1 MKTITSIITIFT
13 MVISLHAKEITKDVT
28 VTQATV
34 YLKGAK
40 VTATTQFNLP
50 KGKNYVRL
58 ENLPRDIDP
67 NTISIYLPKTV
78 SLMSVT
84 PELQTLKP
92 HNANAEELRLQE
104 ELKKNN
110 RLMQLVN
117 VQINM
122 LNKEKNKKAKK
133 QNKKIQR
140 KLKKTKTKNVAQL
153 DKLIAEYDKKLLATE
168 NALALL
174 NEQNKELLEKQKEI
188 QAQINQ
194 GKPTNTKTL
203 GYDVL
208 LELDNTEEQTVE
220 LTISYLID
228 NAGWVPTYDIRAKT
242 DKKAVEINYKGKIY
256 QNTGQEWN
264 NIKLS
269 VSSYRPNF
277 NTQRPILNPLY
288 ATEYIIHHQQV
299 HAQYTTTAT
308 STGNL
313 YQSVPMTVNENLWS
327 PKDLDVILAE
337 PATWVAVTDSPLSVI
352 YELSKNHTIPSK
364 LNPQHVFL
372 DTKEVDADYVYHAV
386 PSISSEVHLLAKVK
400 NWNELNLMG
409 GEAFLFLGDNFVGK
423 SVINSKYTQDELPIA
438 LGTDERIIVRRTR
451 MADKPEDKNNELQ
464 DTELHAYEITYK
476 NNMNFDVVLEILDQ
490 MPLSITQKIQILDA
504 QYEDAEFSKSTG
516 ALIWTRQLAAG
527 KSGKLV
533 FSYKVIYNKGVHV
546 QYKRG

>member
-1 MKTITSIITIFT
+1 MKTITSIISILFLALTI
-13 MVISLHAKEITKDVT
+13 HAKEITKEVT

-40 VTATTQFNLP
+40 VTATTQFSLT

-58 ENLPRDIDP
+58 ENLPRDMNP
-67 NTISIYLPKTV
+67 NTISINLPKTV

-153 DKLIAEYDKKLLATE
+153 DKLIAEYDKKLLDTE

-174 NEQNKELLEKQKEI
+174 NEQNKELLEKQKAI

-228 NAGWVPTYDIRAKT
+228 HAGWVPTYDIRAKT

-288 ATEYIIHHQQV
+288 ANEYIIHHQPI

-400 NWNELNLMG
+400 SWNELNLMG

-490 MPLSITQKIQILDA
+490 MPLSLTQKIQIIDA
-504 QYEDAEFSKSTG
+504 KYEDAEFSKSTG

>member
-1 MKTITSIITIFT
+1 M
-13 MVISLHAKEITKDVT
+13 
-28 VTQATV
+28 
-34 YLKGAK
+34 
-40 VTATTQFNLP
+40 
-50 KGKNYVRL
+50 
-58 ENLPRDIDP
+58 
-67 NTISIYLPKTV
+67 
-78 SLMSVT
+78 
-84 PELQTLKP
+84 
-92 HNANAEELRLQE
+92 
-104 ELKKNN
+104 
-110 RLMQLVN
+110 
-117 VQINM
+117 
-122 LNKEKNKKAKK
+122 
-133 QNKKIQR
+133 
-140 KLKKTKTKNVAQL
+140 
-153 DKLIAEYDKKLLATE
+153 
-168 NALALL
+168 
-174 NEQNKELLEKQKEI
+174 
-188 QAQINQ
+188 
-194 GKPTNTKTL
+194 
-203 GYDVL
+203 L

-372 DTKEVDADYVYHAV
+372 DTKEVDADYVYHAL

-451 MADKPEDKNNELQ
+451 MADKP
-464 DTELHAYEITYK
+464 DTA
-476 NNMNFDVVLEILDQ
+476 
-490 MPLSITQKIQILDA
+490 
-504 QYEDAEFSKSTG
+504 G
-516 ALIWTRQLAAG
+516 AAASCTTVIGPPIHRPHRTVDRRRLLIAIIVG
-527 KSGKLV
+527 
-533 FSYKVIYNKGVHV
+533 
-546 QYKRG
+546 

>member
-1 MKTITSIITIFT
+1 MKTITSIISIFILALS
-13 MVISLHAKEITKDVT
+13 MHAKEITKDVT

-40 VTATTQFNLP
+40 VTAVTQFNLP

-58 ENLPRDIDP
+58 ENLPRDMNP
-67 NTISIYLPKTV
+67 NTISINLPKTV

-92 HNANAEELRLQE
+92 FNANAEELRLQE

-110 RLMQLVN
+110 RKIQLIQ
-117 VQINM
+117 VQIQM
-122 LNKEKNKKAKK
+122 LNNEKAKK
-133 QNKKIQR
+133 VKKHDKKIS
-140 KLKKTKTKNVAQL
+140 KTLKKTKTKNVAQL
-153 DKLIAEYDKKLLATE
+153 DKLTDRYDKKLLATE

-174 NEQNKELLEKQKEI
+174 NEQHKELQDRNKNI
-188 QAQINQ
+188 QEQINQ
-194 GKPTNTKTL
+194 GKPTNTKVL
-203 GYDVL
+203 GYDVV
-208 LELDNTEEQTVE
+208 LELENTAEQTID
-220 LTISYLID
+220 LTISYLVD
-228 NAGWVPTYDIRAKT
+228 NAGWVPNYDIRAKT
-242 DKKAVEINYKGKIY
+242 DEKLVEITYKGRIY

-269 VSSYRPNF
+269 VSSYKPNY

-288 ATEYIIHHQQV
+288 ATEYIHQPS
-299 HAQYTTTAT
+299 HSGYFTL
-308 STGNL
+308 SNGNL
-313 YQSVPMTVNENLWS
+313 YQSAPITVSENLYRTS
-327 PKDLDVILAE
+327 ELDAHLAE
-337 PATWVAVTDSPLSVI
+337 PATWNAVTDSPLSVI

-372 DTKEVDADYVYHAV
+372 DTKEVSADYVYHAV

-423 SVINSKYTQDELPIA
+423 SVINSQYTQDELPIA
-438 LGTDERIIVRRTR
+438 LGTDERIVVRRTR
-451 MADKPEDKNNELQ
+451 MADKPEKKNNELQ

-490 MPLSITQKIQILDA
+490 MPLSLTQKIQILDA
-504 QYEDAEFSKSTG
+504 EYEDAEFSKSTG

-533 FSYKVIYNKGVHV
+533 FSYKVNYNKGVHI